1 MSFPVTRLRRMRQTD
16 SLRSLVRETRL
27 TPTGF
32 IYPLF
37 VCPGEGVR
45 KEISS
50 MPGVYNLSVDQAV
63 KEAQEAKSLGV
74 GGIILFGL
82 PEKKD
87 EVATGAWVDDGIVQ
101 RATRAIK
108 REVRDLVV
116 IGDVCLCEYMSHGHC
131 GIVQK
136 KNSPASG
143 GSTRRGSN
151 GGRGGGNG
159 GRSAVATQTAA
170 EVEYEILND
179 ETLELLAKTAVSQAR
194 AGMDIIAPS
203 DMMDG
208 RVGAIRKALDQ
219 AGFINTPILSYAAK
233 FASGFYG
240 PFREAADSA
249 PQFGD
254 RRSYQMDGANLREA
268 MREIALDIKEGA
280 DMIMVKPA
288 MPYLDVIAEA
298 RRRFDVPIAAYQVS
312 GEYAM
317 LQAAIRLA
325 LDDAGLLNTPILSY
339 AAKFASGFYGPFRE
353 AADSAPQFGDRRSYQ
368 MDPANLREAM
378 REIEA
383 DLEEG
388 ADMIMVK
395 PAMPYLD
402 VIAAA
407 RDRFD
412 VPLAAYQVSG
422 EFAMIEA
429 AARNNWIEHDRV
441 MMESLLCIRRA
452 GASII
457 LTYFAKHAA
466 RLLA

>member
-27 TPTGF
+27 TPTSF

-50 MPGVYNLSVDQAV
+50 MPGVANISVDEAV
-63 KEAQEAKSLGV
+63 KEAREAKQLGV

-136 KNSPASG
+136 KNATGGNGAASAKRA
-143 GSTRRGSN
+143 SA
-151 GGRGGGNG
+151 GNG
-159 GRSAVATQTAA
+159 GRSGVATQAAA

-179 ETLELLAKTAVSQAR
+179 ETLEILAKTAVSQAK

-208 RVGAIRKALDQ
+208 RVAAIRKALDD
-219 AGFINTPILSYAAK
+219 AGFLNTPILSYAAK

-254 RRSYQMDGANLREA
+254 RRSYQMDGAN
-268 MREIALDIKEGA
+268 I
-280 DMIMVKPA
+280 
-288 MPYLDVIAEA
+288 
-298 RRRFDVPIAAYQVS
+298 
-312 GEYAM
+312 
-317 LQAAIRLA
+317 
-325 LDDAGLLNTPILSY
+325 
-339 AAKFASGFYGPFRE
+339 
-353 AADSAPQFGDRRSYQ
+353 
-368 MDPANLREAM
+368 REAM
-378 REIEA
+378 REIEL

-407 RDRFD
+407 RERYD

-422 EFAMIEA
+422 EYAMIEA
-429 AARNNWIEHDRV
+429 AARNNWVDRERV
-441 MMESLLCIRRA
+441 MMESLVSIRRA
-452 GASII
+452 GARII
-457 LTYFAKHAA
+457 VTYYAKEAA